1 MITYINDNIE
11 YNSFIYK
18 WEDTKYGRYYIGSH
32 VGSIN
37 DGYLFSGIDIK
48 AEYKNR
54 PSDFKRII
62 LSYHLINEYHEI
74 RDIEREYL
82 IRFDVE
88 NNDSFYNRTNESY
101 GGHHRKSVEKRLND
115 IDENGLNS
123 FQRAAIKMVK
133 TRKKK
138 DSFRTSK
145 EKEYRTKKSREF
157 ENIKDKIS
165 YSLKGSRWVNKNGI
179 QKYVKKTEYDDY
191 IQNGWCDGI
200 IHSISYE
207 ECYLVAKEN
216 NIQTNKDWKKLSQKM
231 GLPYN
236 PNRKFKEWI
245 SWDHFLGRD
254 KKEYTY
260 EECSNIAVS
269 NNIKSSKEWYRI
281 AKDKYLPY
289 NPNRK
294 FESEWIDWQTFLKK
308 K

>member
-1 MITYINDNIE
+1 MITYINDKIE

-32 VGSIN
+32 VGSID

-54 PSDFKRII
+54 PIDFKRII

-165 YSLKGSRWVNKNGI
+165 KSLKGKGKWINKNGMEKMI
-179 QKYVKKTEYDDY
+179 QSTDY
-191 IQNGWCDGI
+191 PIYRSDGWLEG
-200 IHSISYE
+200 
-207 ECYLVAKEN
+207 
-216 NIQTNKDWKKLSQKM
+216 
-231 GLPYN
+231 
-236 PNRKFKEWI
+236 RK
-245 SWDHFLGRD
+245 HT
-254 KKEYTY
+254 YTY
-260 EECSNIAVS
+260 SECSNIAKS
-269 NNIKSSKEWYRI
+269 MNIRNIKEWQKISRSMC
-281 AKDKYLPY
+281 LPF
-289 NPNRK
+289 NPDRK
-294 FESEWIDWQTFLKK
+294 FKDVWVDWYHFLQKN
-308 K
+308 